1 MGQYFRLNANYTFSK
16 TLDDGTFTT
25 FVSTPQDLYHRSL
38 ERGNSN
44 QDVRHRFL
52 ANFTAA
58 APKSK
63 DTNIALR
70 DWEVSG
76 IITLQGARPFTI
88 FVGHDANNDTN
99 PVTDRVGL
107 AARNTYWG
115 DKLKTVDLRFSRGFS
130 FREHQKLELA
140 ADVFNV
146 MNRNNVDE
154 VDSVYTSPDFCG
166 TAPHNYNDA
175 VSKKIQTDPF
185 SFIGSCTG
193 GVPFPNPDFGR
204 PRKVFNARQ
213 FQLSFK
219 YSF

>member
-1 MGQYFRLNANYTFSK
+1 MLNR
-16 TLDDGTFTT
+16 
-25 FVSTPQDLYHRSL
+25 PSL
-38 ERGNSN
+38 
-44 QDVRHRFL
+44 L
-52 ANFTAA
+52 ASPN
-58 APKSK
+58 SK
-63 DTNIALR
+63 DINFALR

-115 DKLKTVDLRFSRGFS
+115 DKLKTVDLRVSRAFT
-130 FREHQKLELA
+130 FRERQKLELA
-140 ADVFNV
+140 ADVFNI
-146 MNRNNVDE
+146 MNRDNVDE

-166 TAPHNYNDA
+166 AAPHNYNDA